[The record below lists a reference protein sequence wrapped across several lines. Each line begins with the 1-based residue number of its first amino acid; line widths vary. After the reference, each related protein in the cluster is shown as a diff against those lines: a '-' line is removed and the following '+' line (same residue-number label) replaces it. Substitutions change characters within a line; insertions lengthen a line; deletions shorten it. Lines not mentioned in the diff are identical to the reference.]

1 MDALPQISL
10 GTAVLLIFAIC
21 AAYMF
26 IRGLIRT
33 IVNLSIL
40 ALSVWVG
47 FYTWQQAPTLAIR
60 WTGET
65 SPLITTGLPILALVL
80 SFIILRK
87 ILRFF
92 LTPVSA
98 QSEEFEE
105 PEAQRSLFGR
115 LFITFIL
122 ATILCLIAAA
132 VLHHITSVSEIRHHS
147 KSGDVPNT
155 ATRIKKSLETLIPSS
170 WLEKLDPLATQ
181 PRVELAKWFANQSET
196 KAKKEKPDQEPV
208 PAILENPELISLAE
222 KGRFSTLLRHPLL
235 TEAINDPTVM
245 KILGIK

>member
-1 MDALPQISL
+1 MDALPQISM

-40 ALSVWVG
+40 ALSIWVG

-65 SPLITTGLPILALVL
+65 SPLITNGFPILALVL
-80 SFIILRK
+80 SFVILRK
-87 ILRFF
+87 ILRLF
-92 LTPVSA
+92 LTPVST
-98 QSEEFEE
+98 QQEDFEE
-105 PEAQRSLFGR
+105 PEAQQPLFGR

-132 VLHHITSVSEIRHHS
+132 VLHHITSISEIRHHS
-147 KSGDVPNT
+147 KSGDIPNT
-155 ATRIKKSLETLIPSS
+155 ATRIKKSIETLIPSS
-170 WLEKLDPLATQ
+170 WMDKLDPLATQ
-181 PRVELAKWFANQSET
+181 PRIELAKWFASQSEIES
-196 KAKKEKPDQEPV
+196 KEEKTAEQPV
-208 PAILENPELISLAE
+208 PPILENPELISLAE